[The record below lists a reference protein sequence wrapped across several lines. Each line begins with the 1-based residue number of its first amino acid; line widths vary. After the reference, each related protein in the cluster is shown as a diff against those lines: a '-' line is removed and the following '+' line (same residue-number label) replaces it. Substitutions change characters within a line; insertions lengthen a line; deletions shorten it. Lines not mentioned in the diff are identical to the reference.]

1 MSSENAAPPAEA
13 VAAPRRLN
21 PKLMLVGGGSALLL
35 AVVAGLLVWLWPQ
48 PPAPGKSKAKAVQH
62 AAATASAPASA
73 AQSTAESAAPPQA
86 AEPVLAAA
94 SAPVDAPSAAADD
107 PPAPAQPPS
116 ELPRAGTPERL
127 AEVPID
133 RLQRRLGEVL
143 GAKGAV
149 QTGQA
154 GELRV
159 LARGDRVQTV
169 SHPHKPVAAAPE
181 AVAPAPWSYGG
192 MTGPQAWGRLKPEYS
207 ACAAGKRQ
215 SPIDIRDGIA
225 LDLDPVQFDYKPGAF
240 AIIDTGRTIQV
251 KVAPGNAIEVGGRR
265 YVLQQFHF
273 HRPSEARVNGKQFE
287 MDVQLVHKDA
297 EGRLAVVA
305 LLLQRGAAQPL
316 LQTLWNHLPL
326 EKQEEV
332 AVPTAI
338 DLNQLLPDDRR
349 YYTYMG
355 SMTTPP
361 CSEGVLWLV
370 MQQPVTASARQID
383 IFSRLY
389 PMNAR
394 PMQQAAGRL
403 IKQSN

>member
-1 MSSENAAPPAEA
+1 MSSENAATEA
-13 VAAPRRLN
+13 VAAPSRFN

-35 AVVAGLLVWLWPQ
+35 AVVTGLVVWLWPQ
-48 PPAPGKSKAKAVQH
+48 APAPGKSKAKAAKH
-62 AAATASAPASA
+62 AVASASAPASA
-73 AQSTAESAAPPQA
+73 AAPHA

-94 SAPVDAPSAAADD
+94 AVPADGASAASDD
-107 PPAPAQPPS
+107 PPAPAPAQTPS
-116 ELPRAGTPERL
+116 EPPHAAAPLQL

-159 LARGDRVQTV
+159 LARGDRVQ
-169 SHPHKPVAAAPE
+169 PVNHAPRPQAAAPE
-181 AVAPAPWSYGG
+181 AAAPASWSYGG
-192 MTGPQAWGRLKPEYS
+192 MTGPRSWGRLKPEYS

-225 LDLDPVQFDYKPGAF
+225 LDLEPVQFDYKPGAF

-265 YVLQQFHF
+265 YALQQFHF
-273 HRPSEARVNGKQFE
+273 HRPSEARVNGRQFE

-305 LLLQRGAAQPL
+305 LLLQRGASQPL

-326 EKQEEV
+326 EQQEEV

-338 DLNQLLPDDRR
+338 DLNQLLPADRR

-355 SMTTPP
+355 
-361 CSEGVLWLV
+361 
-370 MQQPVTASARQID
+370 
-383 IFSRLY
+383 
-389 PMNAR
+389 
-394 PMQQAAGRL
+394 
-403 IKQSN
+403 

>member
-1 MSSENAAPPAEA
+1 MSSDNAAAEA
-13 VAAPRRLN
+13 VAAPSRFN
-21 PKLMLVGGGSALLL
+21 PKRMLVAGGGAWLLV
-35 AVVAGLLVWLWPQ
+35 AVLSGLLVWLWPQ
-48 PPAPGKSKAKAVQH
+48 PPAPGKSKAKAALH
-62 AAATASAPASA
+62 AAVTASAPASA
-73 AQSTAESAAPPQA
+73 AEPAAAPQV

-94 SAPVDAPSAAADD
+94 APPDDAASTAADD
-107 PPAPAQPPS
+107 PPAPPEP
-116 ELPRAGTPERL
+116 EPLPPRAAVPVRQ

-159 LARGDRVQTV
+159 MARSDRMQTV
-169 SHPHKPVAAAPE
+169 SHAQQPVAATPE
-181 AVAPAPWSYGG
+181 AAAPAAWSYGG

-240 AIIDTGRTIQV
+240 AIVDTGRTIQV

-265 YVLQQFHF
+265 YALQQFHF
-273 HRPSEARVNGKQFE
+273 HRPSEARVNGRQFE
-287 MDVQLVHKDA
+287 MDVQLVHKDS
-297 EGRLAVVA
+297 EGRQAVVA
-305 LLLQRGAAQPL
+305 LLLERGAAQPL

-338 DLNQLLPDDRR
+338 DLNQLLPADRR
-349 YYTYMG
+349 YYTFMG

-370 MQQPVTASARQID
+370 MQQPLTASARQID

>member
-1 MSSENAAPPAEA
+1 MTSENAATEA
-13 VAAPRRLN
+13 VAAPGRFN
-21 PKLMLVGGGSALLL
+21 PKLMLVGGGAALVL
-35 AVVAGLLVWLWPQ
+35 AVLAGLAVWLWPQ
-48 PPAPGKSKAKAVQH
+48 PPAPAKAKVKAAQH
-62 AAATASAPASA
+62 AAAPASAPASA
-73 AQSTAESAAPPQA
+73 VAPQA
-86 AEPVLAAA
+86 VEAVIAAA
-94 SAPVDAPSAAADD
+94 SAPHDAAR
-107 PPAPAQPPS
+107 APADEPHATP
-116 ELPRAGTPERL
+116 EPPRAEPQPKV
-127 AEVPID
+127 AEIPMD

-143 GAKGAV
+143 GAKGGAV

-159 LARGDRVQTV
+159 TARSDRMQTV
-169 SHPHKPVAAAPE
+169 SHVPRPVAAAPE
-181 AVAPAPWSYGG
+181 AAAPAPWSYGG

-251 KVAPGNAIEVGGRR
+251 KVASGNAIEVGGRR
-265 YVLQQFHF
+265 YALQQFHF
-273 HRPSEARVNGKQFE
+273 HRPSEARVNGRQFE

-305 LLLQRGAAQPL
+305 LLLERGAAQPL

-326 EKQEEV
+326 EQQEEV

-338 DLNQLLPDDRR
+338 DLNQLLPADRR

-370 MQQPVTASARQID
+370 MQQPLTLSARQID

-394 PMQQAAGRL
+394 PMQRAAGRL